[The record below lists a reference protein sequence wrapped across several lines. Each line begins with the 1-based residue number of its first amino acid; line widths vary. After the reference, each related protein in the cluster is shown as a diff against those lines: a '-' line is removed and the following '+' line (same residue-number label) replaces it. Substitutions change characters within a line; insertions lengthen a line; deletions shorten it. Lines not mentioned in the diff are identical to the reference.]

1 MASSVS
7 SNSEAV
13 AAGSVH
19 QLQARG
25 SLQLPV
31 WFPWFFG
38 RLFSGFLVVLFI
50 SVVVFAATQA
60 LPSDPARVILGP
72 EAPEA
77 TVQVLREQLGLHQP
91 ILVQYAQWVS
101 NLLHGDF
108 GRSIDSHVPVI
119 DILNNYFFNT
129 VVLTFLVVLVTI
141 PVSLLLGVFL
151 ALRRDSILDRAV
163 VSSSI
168 IFKAVPGFAIAIWL
182 MMFFSTS
189 VLHILPAASLLVPD
203 QSPFTQLQFLVLP
216 LLTLSLSLV
225 PYLMRLVR
233 ASMIDTLS
241 SEYVIAA
248 RLRGIPEKRIIWRHV
263 LPNAL
268 VPAIQG
274 VALTVRVLLSGA
286 LVVEVVFS
294 YPGIGNA
301 LNAAIEMRDIPT
313 IQAIVLLLTICI
325 VVINLLADLLT
336 TLLTPRIR
344 TASQHRYR
352 SPGMRYAARLWRSG
366 RPRVKPVDRRN
377 ALKDKLEQHAVNSP
391 EPVSPIVK
399 PAEANADIATQQ
411 AQRNVQ
417 GDAS

>member
-1 MASSVS
+1 MSSSVS
-7 SNSEAV
+7 SDSEV
-13 AAGSVH
+13 VVTDSVH
-19 QLQARG
+19 TVQGSRG
-25 SLQLPV
+25 FQLPV

-50 SVVVFAATQA
+50 SVVVFVATQA

-77 TVQVLREQLGLHQP
+77 TVQVLREQLGLNQP

-101 NLLHGDF
+101 NLLHGNF
-108 GRSIDSHVPVI
+108 GRSIDSNVPVS
-119 DILNNYFFNT
+119 DIINNYFFNT
-129 VVLTFLVVLVTI
+129 VALTTLVVVLTVPL
-141 PVSLLLGVFL
+141 SLLLGVFL
-151 ALRRDSILDRAV
+151 ALRRDSMLDRII

-168 IFKAVPGFAIAIWL
+168 LFKAVPGFAIAIWL

-189 VLHILPAASLLVPD
+189 VLHILPAASLLIPN

-241 SEYVIAA
+241 SEYVVAA
-248 RLRGIPEKRIIWRHV
+248 RLRGIPEQRIIWRHV

-344 TASQHRYR
+344 TASQHRHR
-352 SPGMRYAARLWRSG
+352 SPGMRYAVRLWRSG
-366 RPRVKPVDRRN
+366 RPKVKPVDRRN
-377 ALKDKLEQHAVNSP
+377 ALKGKLDQQTSQAASPSQPNTQTANSQVTNSQVFRQ
-391 EPVSPIVK
+391 E
-399 PAEANADIATQQ
+399 
-411 AQRNVQ
+411 
-417 GDAS
+417 DAS